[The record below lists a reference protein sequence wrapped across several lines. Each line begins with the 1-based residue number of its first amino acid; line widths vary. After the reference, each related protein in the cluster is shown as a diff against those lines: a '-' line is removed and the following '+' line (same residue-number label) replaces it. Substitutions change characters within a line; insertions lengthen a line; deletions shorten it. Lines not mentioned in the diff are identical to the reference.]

1 MCLLREFSFFSPL
14 AILLSQL
21 DKVVYSSELTMQS
34 KVYCRDRCSTADYD
48 YDFDDDYYF
57 ETILIRVSEIADVT
71 IISQS
76 SINTYGYLYEK
87 SFDPFNTSVNL
98 LMEDDDNAN
107 NEQFKLTA
115 LLRPSTIYVL
125 VVTSFS
131 PSVMG
136 RFSIIASSTPFIN
149 LTYVSSHKKTTTTT
163 NFPISKVVGVSS
175 LGPCLRYYLGKKRSF
190 SNTSL

>member
-1 MCLLREFSFFSPL
+1 
-14 AILLSQL
+14 
-21 DKVVYSSELTMQS
+21 MQS
-34 KVYCRDRCSTADYD
+34 EVYCRDRCSTADYD
-48 YDFDDDYYF
+48 YDFDDDYYY
-57 ETILIRVSEIADVT
+57 ETILINVTKVADVT

-76 SINTYGYLYEK
+76 RINTYGYLYEK

-98 LMEDDDNAN
+98 LMEDDDKAE

-136 RFSIIASSTPFIN
+136 RFSIIASSTTFIN
-149 LTYVSSHKKTTTTT
+149 LTRVSSHRTTTTT
-163 NFPISKVVGVSS
+163 TDLPIGKVMGVSS
-175 LGPCLRYYLGKKRSF
+175 LGLCLRYYSGKKRSF

>member
-1 MCLLREFSFFSPL
+1 MCLFREFSSL
-14 AILLSQL
+14 AIVWPQL
-21 DKVVYSSELTMQS
+21 HEVVYSSELNMQS
-34 KVYCRDRCSTADYD
+34 EVYCRDRCSTADYD
-48 YDFDDDYYF
+48 YDFDDDYYY
-57 ETILIRVSEIADVT
+57 ETILINVTKVADVT

-76 SINTYGYLYEK
+76 RINTYGYLYEK

-98 LMEDDDNAN
+98 LMEDDDKAE

-136 RFSIIASSTPFIN
+136 RFSIIASSTTFIN
-149 LTYVSSHKKTTTTT
+149 LTRVSSHRTTTTT
-163 NFPISKVVGVSS
+163 TDLPIGKVMGVSS
-175 LGPCLRYYLGKKRSF
+175 LGLCLRYYSGKKRSF